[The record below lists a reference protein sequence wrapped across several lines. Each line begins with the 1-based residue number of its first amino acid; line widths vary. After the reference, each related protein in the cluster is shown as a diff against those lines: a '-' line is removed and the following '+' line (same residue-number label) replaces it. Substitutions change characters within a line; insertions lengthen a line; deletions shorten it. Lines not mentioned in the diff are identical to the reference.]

1 MAGCARNL
9 SIWNV
14 KQEDQELKTVLG
26 CIGTV
31 GLPGL
36 HDTLSPKDT
45 DD

>member
-1 MAGCARNL
+1 MAGYAQNL

-31 GLPGL
+31 GLPRL
-36 HDTLSPKDT
+36 NDTLSPKDT